1 MLVKCLIIECLVK
14 KWNFK
19 EIYNWL
25 KESVIKILLLIWN
38 NLNIIVIICF
48 LRKKLFFVYCL
59 FIDLKL
65 LEIKVLE

>member
-14 KWNFK
+14 NINVNKWNFK

-59 FIDLKL
+59 LI
-65 LEIKVLE
+65 